1 MYMSKSLIDIE
12 KRQIPGLD
20 GYYVTEDAQ
29 VLSYK
34 KRQGNRW
41 VIDTNSPPLLMK
53 PHRNVSNGRYHI
65 ELKGKKYYLHRL
77 VALAFIP
84 NPENLPEVNHIDED
98 PSNNKVSNLEWC
110 DRQYNAAYSLSKQR
124 KILNTQTNEIV
135 MVENI
140 REWCRV
146 NNVDHATLYKTSID
160 KYPDKTTKGYKVLT

>member
-1 MYMSKSLIDIE
+1 MKS
-12 KRQIPGLD
+12 
-20 GYYVTEDAQ
+20 
-29 VLSYK
+29 
-34 KRQGNRW
+34 
-41 VIDTNSPPLLMK
+41 
-53 PHRNVSNGRYHI
+53 HRNVSNGRYHI

-124 KILNTQTNEIV
+124 KILNIQTNEIV
-135 MVENI
+135 MVKNV

-146 NNVDHATLYKTSID
+146 NNIDHATLYKTSID
-160 KYPDKTTKGYKVLT
+160 KYPDKTTKGYKLLPN